1 MLKVKSRKNN
11 SAWLVCQLC
20 WRKGGEVGE
29 DWNWNLWKCETIMI
43 HLYVSG
49 KFLKAFTSKK
59 KDLERN
65 FIALQFQPFY
75 FQGTLTKIQILL
87 FWQWKLWGHFEK
99 VIFPHFVSKD
109 DWSINGWLWLS
120 GCCFCKLLQLR
131 RKWKQLEGRGLVPK
145 FYVIPIFGFKR
156 GILI

>member
-1 MLKVKSRKNN
+1 
-11 SAWLVCQLC
+11 
-20 WRKGGEVGE
+20 
-29 DWNWNLWKCETIMI
+29 MI

-87 FWQWKLWGHFEK
+87 FSSPGNESFEGTLK
-99 VIFPHFVSKD
+99 K
-109 DWSINGWLWLS
+109 
-120 GCCFCKLLQLR
+120 
-131 RKWKQLEGRGLVPK
+131 
-145 FYVIPIFGFKR
+145 
-156 GILI
+156 